1 MKWLLVVIVAC
12 LVAQC
17 EEKNLKEDNDIDINM
32 KMNWEGFMLC
42 LNHIKP
48 IAMDIKE
55 LYAFVVNKDY
65 ANAVMKVVDIVQ
77 KGGEAAKVC
86 YNAYKDM

>member
-1 MKWLLVVIVAC
+1 MKWLLLFVMVVCV
-12 LVAQC
+12 VVRC
-17 EEKNLKEDNDIDINM
+17 EQGDEEVNDVELM
-32 KMNWEGFMLC
+32 MNWEGFMVC

-55 LYAFVVNKDY
+55 LYTFVVNKDY
-65 ANAVMKVVDIVQ
+65 ANAVVKVVEIIQ
-77 KGGEAAKVC
+77 KGGEAARVC